1 MRVCVCVRGVA
12 LGSFNSTTAPE
23 ADNDT
28 GVGDPELSFH
38 ARTHRHTQR
47 NVFPLRR
54 ESIFVLFSFLS
65 LSLSLSDILNLQKGL
80 PAHEFI
86 IYVFT
91 LAEGL
96 HHGVDVQ

>member
-1 MRVCVCVRGVA
+1 MTP
-12 LGSFNSTTAPE
+12 GSEIQNLAST
-23 ADNDT
+23 
-28 GVGDPELSFH
+28 H
-38 ARTHRHTQR
+38 ARTDTHKEMFFRSDVE
-47 NVFPLRR
+47 VF
-54 ESIFVLFSFLS
+54 LFCFPFS

-80 PAHEFI
+80 PAHEFL